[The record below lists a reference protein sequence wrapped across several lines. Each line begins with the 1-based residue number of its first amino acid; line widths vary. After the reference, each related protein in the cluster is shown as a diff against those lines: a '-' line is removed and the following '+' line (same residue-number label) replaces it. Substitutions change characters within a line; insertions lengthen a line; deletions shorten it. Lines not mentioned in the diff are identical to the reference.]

1 MLDKLVEY
9 FIGFAITIEMLT
21 IELFTESPICSLFLL
36 FLYYILSLTN
46 ISYAIEYMQSD
57 ASQYNQSTI
66 IKSNEPRRE
75 SEKTTSRV
83 QLLNK
88 LELQTSINLLAS
100 SCVIFF
106 FPVKCDLKF
115 DVAIINL
122 RAS

>member
-106 FPVKCDLKF
+106 FSSKM
-115 DVAIINL
+115 
-122 RAS
+122 